1 VDNSVESL
9 RETPTTLCT
18 TSVDKSAIGGD
29 LDFFLALDRGFID
42 ALAVDQ
48 DVLEVALEGCRVR

>member
-1 VDNSVESL
+1 MESL

-18 TSVDKSAIGGD
+18 TSVDKSAIGRD
-29 LDFFLALDRGFID
+29 LDFFLAVDRGFID